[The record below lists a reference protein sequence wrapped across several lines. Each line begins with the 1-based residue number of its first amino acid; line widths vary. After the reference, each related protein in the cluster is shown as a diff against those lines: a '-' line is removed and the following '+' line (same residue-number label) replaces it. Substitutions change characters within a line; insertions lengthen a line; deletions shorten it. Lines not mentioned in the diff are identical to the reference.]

1 MSSVLRIAS
10 DLWRRLTPGRALALG
25 VAAALLVS
33 VSVRVDRSATQGPSI
48 KSQAEWGK
56 RMYREGLWP
65 SGQPI
70 RATVQGDITLAG
82 TQFKCASCHRWSGF
96 GSSESAVFVPPV
108 TGPSLYRAS
117 ELRRADLFRKLFQ
130 EAQPPRMQARL
141 RDPRLRPAYTDQTLA
156 IALREGRDPAG
167 HALDPLMPRYQLND
181 EDIGCLI
188 EYLKSLSSTPAPGV
202 TKAAIHFATVIT
214 EGVAADKRQALLEV
228 IDAYLR
234 WKNADTQRELQ
245 RPKHSPWYKDDF
257 YGAYREWVLHVWE
270 LQGPQETWP
279 QQLETHYREQP
290 VFALLSGMAS
300 GEWRPVHDFCERAE
314 VPCLFPQTDL
324 PAVSPAGAYSLYLS
338 QGLILE
344 AEALARYLH
353 DQLGSSQATR
363 IVQVY
368 RQVASG
374 LVPARTLRRALQ
386 HYGVTR
392 LQDRVIEGAQGLTP
406 SLWKHLLTDEQPAV
420 LVLWLGEA
428 DLPAL
433 ESAQDSINAIQQLYL
448 SASLL
453 KETPPS
459 GLQGLRDKI
468 YLTYPFALPQFDIP
482 QSYRVRAW
490 LRSRGVKS
498 GLERIQLNTYF
509 ALSVADHALAHLVEN
524 FSRDYFIENIEQ
536 ETENAL
542 NPGIFPHLSLGPGQ
556 RFASK
561 GSYIVKL
568 SDQAKGGLE
577 AVSDWIIP

>member
-1 MSSVLRIAS
+1 
-10 DLWRRLTPGRALALG
+10 
-25 VAAALLVS
+25 
-33 VSVRVDRSATQGPSI
+33 
-48 KSQAEWGK
+48 
-56 RMYREGLWP
+56 
-65 SGQPI
+65 
-70 RATVQGDITLAG
+70 
-82 TQFKCASCHRWSGF
+82 
-96 GSSESAVFVPPV
+96 
-108 TGPSLYRAS
+108 
-117 ELRRADLFRKLFQ
+117 
-130 EAQPPRMQARL
+130 L

-167 HALDPLMPRYQLND
+167 HELDPLMPRYQLND
-181 EDIGCLI
+181 EDMGCLI
-188 EYLKSLSSTPAPGV
+188 AYLKSLSSTPAPGV

-214 EGVAADKRQALLEV
+214 AGVAAEKRQALLEV
-228 IDAYLR
+228 MDAYFR

-270 LQGPQETWP
+270 LQGPQATWP
-279 QQLETHYREQP
+279 HQLETYYREQP
-290 VFALLSGMAS
+290 VFALLSGIAA

-324 PAVSPAGAYSLYLS
+324 PEVSPTGAYSLYLS
-338 QGLILE
+338 EGLSLE
-344 AEALARYLH
+344 AGALARYLH
-353 DQLGSSQATR
+353 DQLASSQTTR

-386 HYGVTR
+386 HYGVAR
-392 LQDRVIEGAQGLTP
+392 LQDRVIEDAQGLTP
-406 SLWKHLLTDEQPAV
+406 SLWQHLLTDEQPAV
-420 LVLWLGEA
+420 LVLWLGDA
-428 DLPAL
+428 DLQAL
-433 ESAQDSINAIQQLYL
+433 ESAQDASNTIQQIYL
-448 SASLL
+448 SSSLL

-468 YLTYPFALPQFDIP
+468 YLTYPFALPQFEIP

-490 LRSRGVKS
+490 LRSRGVK
-498 GLERIQLNTYF
+498 GGPERIQLNTYF
-509 ALSVADHALAHLVEN
+509 ALSIADHSLAHLVEN

-568 SDQAKGGLE
+568 SDKAKGGLE